1 MVLVVLFTP
10 LIRLAFKLKLLD
22 GPKFMEPVVG
32 IYIYIYIYI
41 YAPSIA
47 NNVVLWKWNR
57 VVEGKIS

>member
-32 IYIYIYIYI
+32 IYIYIYIY
-41 YAPSIA
+41 APSIA

-57 VVEGKIS
+57 VVEDKIS